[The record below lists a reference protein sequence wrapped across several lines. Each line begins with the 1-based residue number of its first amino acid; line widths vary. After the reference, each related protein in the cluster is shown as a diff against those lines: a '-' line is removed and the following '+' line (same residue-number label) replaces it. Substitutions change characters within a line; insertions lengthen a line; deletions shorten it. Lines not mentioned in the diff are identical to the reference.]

1 MKIVNSLCLAIL
13 AAAASVSADT
23 ARPSS
28 KGACAELIKECFA
41 YRGDEQTTC
50 FSASSRHPFCQ
61 GSELGSLAAKRYSM
75 TPSVAP
81 GEENAPG
88 FMGPNLID
96 KDCLANFD
104 SQFSGALI
112 NGSTSP
118 DAITQLGNALDT
130 CRVDISND
138 ILRQ

>member
-1 MKIVNSLCLAIL
+1 MRITYFLVL
-13 AAAASVSADT
+13 AALTVTTTAAAD
-23 ARPSS
+23 AGRPSS

-50 FSASSRHPFCQ
+50 FAASSRHPFCQ
-61 GSELGSLAAKRYSM
+61 GSELGSLAAKRYTM

-104 SQFSGALI
+104 SQFSAALI
-112 NGSTSP
+112 NGSTSL
-118 DAITQLGNALDT
+118 DAISQLSNALDT

>member
-1 MKIVNSLCLAIL
+1 MKITNLIIL
-13 AAAASVSADT
+13 AALTMSTT
-23 ARPSS
+23 AVAENGRPAS

-61 GSELGSLAAKRYSM
+61 GSELGSLAAKRYTM

-88 FMGPNLID
+88 FLGPNLID

-104 SQFSGALI
+104 SQFSAALI
-112 NGSTSP
+112 NGSTSA
-118 DAITQLGNALDT
+118 DGILQLSHALDS

>member
-1 MKIVNSLCLAIL
+1 MKFTSSLIL
-13 AAAASVSADT
+13 AALTLCTTASADT
-23 ARPSS
+23 GRPSS

-61 GSELGSLAAKRYSM
+61 GSELGTLAAKRYTM

-88 FMGPNLID
+88 FLGPNLID

-104 SQFSGALI
+104 SQFSAALI
-112 NGSTSP
+112 NGSTS
-118 DAITQLGNALDT
+118 IENVSQLSHALDS